1 MSWFSSP
8 VKTLGKSEGFLFG
21 GRDRIVAHTIIAC
34 GVVAVGTIAKQK
46 TSDSVVRMDTK
57 PATTTPS
64 VMPPKANHKILLAV
78 PTGYRDLSPVDLP
91 SSSQMNGCPPEG
103 KMLVAATLRSKN
115 NRDSRLV
122 MNASV
127 PSDCGYPAI
136 IQITIFGNTFAW
148 KDIRVGDTVHL
159 YGGFKVWNSV
169 MQMNNPEIVP
179 REMIGRVVP
188 SYRGHRY
195 GTVEKSRHLTQEAAD
210 QITRAIGLSQAEILR
225 RSGVEDMN
233 RVFVDL
239 HFPDCIETAEKA
251 QKAIR
256 MLAALQIVARAEQM
270 RPQPVER
277 AFIDLSSVDV
287 DGIIAGL
294 PHALTDDQRL
304 AVHEILADLQAAY
317 PMSRLLSGDVG
328 TGKTLT
334 YLIPAYAAWLAGVN
348 VAILTP
354 NQLLVDQIA
363 QEARSLFPG
372 CDVAAITAET
382 AKAKTSFFAP
392 MLVGTT
398 ALLAAARKAGYLPD
412 FLVVDEQHK
421 LSRAQREGLCAP
433 HTNILEATAT
443 AIPRTAA
450 LVTHGGMEVSVL
462 KQSPVKKQIETRI
475 VTREGRRELFAK
487 LQSIIATGGQVAV
500 VYPLVEGGVENDKR
514 SVLSAAEMWQKHLPG
529 KVGVIHGKMAAEEK
543 HAQMSRMKLRE
554 FDVLVASTVIEIGV
568 TVPALRAIVVVN
580 SDRYG
585 VSQLHQMRGRVAR
598 AGGDGYCFLY
608 LPEEVSPDTMER
620 LRLMEQFSDGFS
632 LAERDLSLR
641 GFGDLSADA
650 DVQTGKAVTVFEGV
664 KLMPH
669 DLGEVIA

>member
-1 MSWFSSP
+1 
-8 VKTLGKSEGFLFG
+8 
-21 GRDRIVAHTIIAC
+21 
-34 GVVAVGTIAKQK
+34 
-46 TSDSVVRMDTK
+46 MDTQPTP
-57 PATTTPS
+57 PAPHTTS
-64 VMPPKANHKILLAV
+64 AGQASHKILLAV
-78 PTGYRDLSPVDLP
+78 PIGYRDLSPVDIP
-91 SSSQMNGCPPEG
+91 SSSQLNGCPPEG
-103 KMLVAATLRSKN
+103 KMLVAATIRSKT
-115 NRDSRLV
+115 NRESRLV

-127 PSDCGYPAI
+127 PSDCGFPAI
-136 IQITIFGNTFAW
+136 IQITIFGNLFPW
-148 KDIRVGDTVHL
+148 KNTRVGETVYL

-195 GTVEKSRHLTQEAAD
+195 GTVEKSRHLTREAAD

-304 AVHEILADLQAAY
+304 AVREILADLQAAY